1 MIIRTESELNKV
13 LNEIES
19 VDRWSLDTEG
29 VKRTYPD
36 WKLVG
41 ISLSTNGKD
50 GYYIPVGHNEG
61 SQLDAEFVVSKLK
74 PYLEDPGEL
83 LYMHNVK
90 YDLEALRLIDP
101 TIQFKADKLFCT
113 MTASFIL
120 DTNNTH
126 NLKDCAER
134 EFGKS
139 MITLDQFVPKQKC
152 KLTGDKIYLVD
163 QTTIE
168 DMEKYAIDD
177 AVQTYKLGELY
188 KKHIHREG
196 YDKVFYELEMPFIFV
211 LMELEEQGVRID
223 KDRLDQFMEE
233 APKRAEEMYQRI
245 IDMLPEGY
253 EELNINSPKQL
264 NELFFKIM
272 KIKPIG
278 EKGKSGL
285 YSVKADN
292 LEIWASENE
301 VCKLI
306 VEYRKLNKLATT
318 YIANFSNRLSP
329 DNRLRCNF
337 NRHVAATGRLS
348 SSRPNLQNIP
358 VKQNDVYG
366 LRDLFI
372 AEEGKKLICADF
384 SQVELRLEAHLSK
397 DPAMIEAFVN
407 KEDLH
412 SMTAKAAFKID
423 APIEEIKKNYPIQ
436 RSVAKGVNFGIIYE
450 AGPQALVKTVNKEI
464 ENPEDKITIEEMMAI
479 MEEYFRKYPGVKR
492 YIEKCHKFVEK
503 NGYVKTITGRKRYI
517 PQAQLRTKYSMSPQE
532 KKEVLQQKFGGYRK
546 ASNLGA
552 QGGAADLLAIAMRN
566 IQNIVQEE
574 GMKDRAKFI
583 LQVHDEL
590 VMEVDEEIVEQV
602 SAIVREEMENAVV
615 LRVPLVAD
623 LSVVN
628 SWGDAK

>member
-1 MIIRTESELNKV
+1 MIIRTESELDK
-13 LNEIES
+13 LINEIES
-19 VDRWSLDTEG
+19 SDRWSLDTEG
-29 VKRTYPD
+29 VKRIYPD

-41 ISLSTNGKD
+41 ISISIDSKN
-50 GYYIPVGHNEG
+50 GYYIPVGHDEG

-74 PYLEDPGEL
+74 PSLENPKGL
-83 LYMHNVK
+83 LYMHNAK
-90 YDLEALRLIDP
+90 YDMEALHIVDP
-101 TIQFKADKLFCT
+101 TLCFKVNTLFCT

-120 DTNNTH
+120 DTNNAH
-126 NLKDCAER
+126 SLKECAKR
-134 EFGKS
+134 EFESS
-139 MITLDQFVPKQKC
+139 MIVLDQFVPKQKC
-152 KLTGDKIYLVD
+152 KLTNDKIYLVD
-163 QTTIE
+163 QTSIE
-168 DMEKYAIDD
+168 DMAKYAIDD
-177 AVQTYKLGELY
+177 AVQTYKLGKLY
-188 KKHIHREG
+188 EKRISKDG

-211 LMELEEQGVRID
+211 LMELEEQGVKID
-223 KDRLDQFMEE
+223 KHRLDQFMEE

-245 IDMLPEGY
+245 IDILPEGY

-285 YSVKADN
+285 YSVNADN

-348 SSRPNLQNIP
+348 SSKPNLQNIP
-358 VKQNDVYG
+358 RKENDVYG
-366 LRDLFI
+366 LRELVI
-372 AEEGKKLICADF
+372 AEKGRKLIVADY
-384 SQVELRLEAHLSK
+384 SQIELRMEAHLSK
-397 DPAMIEAFVN
+397 DPTMIQAFIN
-407 KEDLH
+407 NEDLH
-412 SMTAKAAFKID
+412 SITAKAAFKLDVPID
-423 APIEEIKKNYPIQ
+423 EVKEKYPIQ
-436 RSVAKGVNFGIIYE
+436 RGIAKGVNFGIIYE
-450 AGPQALVKTVNKEI
+450 AGPQALMKTVNKEI

-517 PQAQLRTKYSMSPQE
+517 PQAQLRTEYSMSPQE

-566 IQNIVQEE
+566 IQNRVQEE
-574 GMKDRAKFI
+574 GMKGRAKFV
-583 LQVHDEL
+583 LQVHDEIA
-590 VMEVDEEIVEQV
+590 MEVDEEIVEQV
-602 SAIVREEMENAVV
+602 AAIVKEEMENAVV

-623 LSVVN
+623 LNIVA